1 MTNNQKIIWRAQSCN
16 FLTLKTYPK
25 FIRIRSL
32 IRPQRPSFT
41 FHPCWG
47 QKHILPPIPV
57 KGAARVNPDGLKY
70 MSWHGPSPH
79 RQKKIFTLKYSF
91 MTGKTTLTPPLK
103 YHPLLGN
110 FDDKK
115 TPRKCIVLYVPMFL
129 KTFSKKY
136 GHAKEVRKVSPS

>member
-1 MTNNQKIIWRAQSCN
+1 MTNNQKTIWRAQSCN

-32 IRPQRPSFT
+32 KRPQRPSFT

-79 RQKKIFTLKYSF
+79 RQKKKFTLKYSF
-91 MTGKTTLTPPLK
+91 VTGKTTLTPPLK
-103 YHPLLGN
+103 VIIKKSNNHIQIPYN
-110 FDDKK
+110 FENSFMKLQNNLEK
-115 TPRKCIVLYVPMFL
+115 GKFYCKM
-129 KTFSKKY
+129 
-136 GHAKEVRKVSPS
+136 